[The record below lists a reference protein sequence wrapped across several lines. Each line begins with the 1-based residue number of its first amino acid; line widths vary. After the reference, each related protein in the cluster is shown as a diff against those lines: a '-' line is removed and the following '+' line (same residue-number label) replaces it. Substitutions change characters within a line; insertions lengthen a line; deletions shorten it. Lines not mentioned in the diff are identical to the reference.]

1 MPTVGEIATTHP
13 ITVLTTTRVAQA
25 ARLMAELGVGDV
37 IVTDPVTGAVAGML
51 TDRDIVVR
59 AVARNRDAPTT
70 DVSEVYTPD
79 ATTIGATED
88 IVMAQELMC
97 RDSIRRIPV
106 VDHNGK
112 PLGIVSIEDLAASG
126 HVTDSD
132 LREIMKSTAAA
143 YRANR
148 ISATKK

>member
-1 MPTVGEIATTHP
+1 MLTVGEIATTHP

-37 IVTDPVTGAVAGML
+37 IVTDPVTGAVVGML

-59 AVARNRDAPTT
+59 VVAQNRDAPTT

-106 VDHNGK
+106 VDHNSR
-112 PLGIVSIEDLAASG
+112 PLGIVSIEDLAASER
-126 HVTDSD
+126 VTDND

-148 ISATKK
+148 ISATRK